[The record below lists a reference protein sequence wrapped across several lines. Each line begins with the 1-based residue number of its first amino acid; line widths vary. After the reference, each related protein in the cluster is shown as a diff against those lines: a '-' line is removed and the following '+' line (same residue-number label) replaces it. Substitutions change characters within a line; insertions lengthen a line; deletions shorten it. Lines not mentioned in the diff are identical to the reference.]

1 MVASDEPAPRNSCVE
16 ELKQVVTEES
26 IKHGRTDPS
35 DFPEAVRKIL
45 IVDDEELEKRKESR
59 IPPNTRISTS
69 WAVRTWSEWAVER
82 NRMIAIKGESR
93 ITLLQVN
100 PDILNITDNEEL
112 NFWLR
117 KLVVE
122 VRKKK
127 DPDTVYPP
135 DTLYQLCCGLQRHMR
150 DNDQPEINSFTIPH
164 LSTFRTV

>member
-1 MVASDEPAPRNSCVE
+1 
-16 ELKQVVTEES
+16 
-26 IKHGRTDPS
+26 
-35 DFPEAVRKIL
+35 
-45 IVDDEELEKRKESR
+45 
-59 IPPNTRISTS
+59 
-69 WAVRTWSEWAVER
+69 
-82 NRMIAIKGESR
+82 MIAIKGESR

-112 NFWLR
+112 NYWLS

-164 LSTFRTV
+164 LSTFRTVQTPRNVKRLTGMGIESNVKEAQAFSEDEENKLWNRGLL

>member
-1 MVASDEPAPRNSCVE
+1 
-16 ELKQVVTEES
+16 
-26 IKHGRTDPS
+26 
-35 DFPEAVRKIL
+35 
-45 IVDDEELEKRKESR
+45 
-59 IPPNTRISTS
+59 
-69 WAVRTWSEWAVER
+69 
-82 NRMIAIKGESR
+82 MIAIKGESG
-93 ITLLQVN
+93 ITLSQVN
-100 PDILNITDNEEL
+100 PDILNITDNQEL

-164 LSTFRTV
+164 LSTFRTVQTPRNVKRLTGMGIESNVKEAQAFSEDEGNKLWNLGLLGDSLPRVLLDTMVFLTEKTFPFEAEKSTVT